1 MLERFLPTREAITQS
16 RMLRWLVADWS
27 FGSQDDHLQKMVDE
41 ARGKGA
47 QVVVVLS
54 HNGMD
59 VDLKM
64 ASRVRGIDAIFG
76 GHTHDGV
83 PLAIPVANGGSTAGG
98 KTLVTN
104 AGSNGKFLGVLD
116 CVVREGR
123 LANWRYR
130 LLPVFA
136 DVLAPDAEMAAL
148 IASNEEMANMV
159 QATREL
165 ARKINAGVAPM
176 VEASLIEKAPQQAAP
191 VETKPARPMISL
203 KQATIQE
210 ANDAAMERRCRLT
223 RWGEEFGQQYVNQ
236 RGVYAHPGTADGEEK
251 LLAALRRE
259 HPDKEIDLKE
269 AKEYGAAAVV
279 VDKVPH

>member
-1 MLERFLPTREAITQS
+1 M
-16 RMLRWLVADWS
+16 
-27 FGSQDDHLQKMVDE
+27 E
-41 ARGKGA
+41 ARIG
-47 QVVVVLS
+47 
-54 HNGMD
+54 D
-59 VDLKM
+59 VIKA
-64 ASRVRGIDAIFG
+64 ASRICDVPIAAMLGKRRFTEHVRARQLVHYVAKEIGHSYPRIGLRMG
-76 GHTHDGV
+76 GFDHTTVIHGHR
-83 PLAIPVANGGSTAGG
+83 
-98 KTLVTN
+98 K
-104 AGSNGKFLGVLD
+104 
-116 CVVREGR
+116 
-123 LANWRYR
+123 
-130 LLPVFA
+130 
-136 DVLAPDAEMAAL
+136 MAAL
-148 IASNEEMANMV
+148 VASNEEMANMV

-176 VEASLIEKAPQQAAP
+176 VEASLIEKAPQPAP
-191 VETKPARPMISL
+191 AETKPARPMISI